1 MLECG
6 QPKTHQIQS
15 HGGEP
20 RGLSIISTSKK
31 QRKFFGIH
39 HRISGVEPVAE
50 TIPSRKAVVM
60 RGISRP
66 LSVAVRSRRLLASG
80 LGLLNPT
87 WACKLLAKAK
97 TTNNTTSFFILDW
110 S

>member
-39 HRISGVEPVAE
+39 HRISAL
-50 TIPSRKAVVM
+50 TTNQ
-60 RGISRP
+60 ISILKDSWFMLVKIYP
-66 LSVAVRSRRLLASG
+66 WLSLAK
-80 LGLLNPT
+80 N
-87 WACKLLAKAK
+87 KLLRVA
-97 TTNNTTSFFILDW
+97 
-110 S
+110 